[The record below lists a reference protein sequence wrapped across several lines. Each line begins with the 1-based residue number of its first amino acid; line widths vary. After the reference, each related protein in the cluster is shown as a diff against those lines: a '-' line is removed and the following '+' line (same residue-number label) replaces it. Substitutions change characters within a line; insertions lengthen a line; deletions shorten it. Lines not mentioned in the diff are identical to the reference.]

1 MNTAKEQ
8 MEKDINELR
17 RRHVKLECH
26 SRRGNLKFYGVK
38 EQVNESNNDTET
50 VLREFMRTKL
60 KIPPS
65 DEEQIQFD
73 RVHRISSRKRDGRSS
88 GPRPIIVK
96 PSVYQDKNFIKS
108 FIKNL
113 PKGTNIGI
121 SDDFPKEVDEIR
133 KSLYPILKA
142 SKRDK
147 KEDAIG
153 RWEAEWGGK
162 IVSSH
167 GSSHSR
173 GVMILFKPRLDVNIE
188 KITEDKYGR
197 YIVAEIVIDNTKV
210 ILVNVYAP
218 NDPNQQVVFLR
229 ELSNNILSN
238 YDVFAKK
245 HQEIEDKGLFWEMI
259 KIEIRAFTIQF
270 SKKKAKSK
278 RDEESALLL
287 EMTKLQCKLQT
298 EYSDSLKSDLERIKS
313 KLTRIASVKTRGTI
327 IRSRVRWY
335 EHGERNSKYFY
346 SLEKTNHRKKHI
358 TSLVINDQ
366 EKITDPKEIL
376 EEEERFFKR
385 IYTSQNM
392 NPNDSAFDEFFKT
405 DNALSEENA
414 TSCEGL
420 MSIDECE
427 RALLLMKGNKTP
439 GTDGLTAEFYRYFWN
454 AVGKFMVESFNY
466 ALEHGSLSISQ
477 RQGIIS
483 LIPKKNKNA
492 EYLKNWRPVSLLN
505 VDYKVATKTIALRME
520 RILPSIIHPCQSGYV
535 KGRFIG
541 ESIRLIADTMD
552 FTKINDIPGIAV
564 FLDFEK
570 AFDSIEWDFIQKC
583 LESFKFGPNLRQWI
597 NVFYKDISSCVINN
611 GVASKHFLL
620 ERGVRQ
626 GCPLSGILFV
636 IAMELFAQSIRR
648 SKDIKGIN
656 IQGAEEVKLS
666 QYADDTTTLLAD
678 VQSVS
683 NLFDLL
689 LLFEK
694 CSGLKINQTKSEML
708 WLGSLRH
715 RKDAI
720 FNLQISDEPVY
731 ALGVHF
737 NYNNEASQKKNFLE
751 KLGPLKKTLSIWS
764 RRDISIYG
772 RINIVKTLALSK
784 LVFICSVMGTPKNFA
799 KEVNNIVF
807 DFIWKQKPPKI
818 KKDHPYQKE
827 IRWWSRYER
836 FCSFRQSFKIDLG

>member
-1 MNTAKEQ
+1 
-8 MEKDINELR
+8 
-17 RRHVKLECH
+17 
-26 SRRGNLKFYGVK
+26 
-38 EQVNESNNDTET
+38 
-50 VLREFMRTKL
+50 
-60 KIPPS
+60 
-65 DEEQIQFD
+65 
-73 RVHRISSRKRDGRSS
+73 
-88 GPRPIIVK
+88 
-96 PSVYQDKNFIKS
+96 
-108 FIKNL
+108 
-113 PKGTNIGI
+113 
-121 SDDFPKEVDEIR
+121 
-133 KSLYPILKA
+133 
-142 SKRDK
+142 
-147 KEDAIG
+147 
-153 RWEAEWGGK
+153 
-162 IVSSH
+162 
-167 GSSHSR
+167 
-173 GVMILFKPRLDVNIE
+173 
-188 KITEDKYGR
+188 
-197 YIVAEIVIDNTKV
+197 
-210 ILVNVYAP
+210 
-218 NDPNQQVVFLR
+218 
-229 ELSNNILSN
+229 
-238 YDVFAKK
+238 
-245 HQEIEDKGLFWEMI
+245 
-259 KIEIRAFTIQF
+259 
-270 SKKKAKSK
+270 
-278 RDEESALLL
+278 
-287 EMTKLQCKLQT
+287 
-298 EYSDSLKSDLERIKS
+298 
-313 KLTRIASVKTRGTI
+313 
-327 IRSRVRWY
+327 
-335 EHGERNSKYFY
+335 
-346 SLEKTNHRKKHI
+346 
-358 TSLVINDQ
+358 
-366 EKITDPKEIL
+366 
-376 EEEERFFKR
+376 
-385 IYTSQNM
+385 M
-392 NPNDSAFDEFFKT
+392 NPNDYAFDEFFKT

-454 AVGKFMVESFNY
+454 AVGKFMVE
-466 ALEHGSLSISQ
+466 
-477 RQGIIS
+477 
-483 LIPKKNKNA
+483 KNKVNA

-570 AFDSIEWDFIQKC
+570 ACDSIEWDFIQKC

-656 IQGAEEVKLS
+656 LIQGAEEVKLS
-666 QYADDTTTLLAD
+666 QYADDTTALLAD

-737 NYNNEASQKKNFLE
+737 TYNNEASQKKNFLE

-784 LVFICSVMGTPKNFA
+784 LVFICSVIETPKNFA

-818 KKDHPYQKE
+818 KKTTLIKKKLDGGLDMKDFVLFDKALKLTWVKRLCSEVDAPWQYIPKSFLSSVGGTELFKCNYDYNVLDLNCHLPEFYRQIIHYWQE
-827 IRWWSRYER
+827 IASTAPHSKNE
-836 FCSFRQSFKIDLG
+836 C